1 VWSLGATAWEL
12 VHGDPP
18 FSDVQDPRLPLSRN
32 QLPPVRQPEAFS
44 RSFHDFLHLC
54 SQPAASRP
62 DADELLNVR
71 PKPFSIEFIQIIIII
86 IIFGRLI
93 LYGLRAHVQRLF
105 SCWDSARRSMS
116 SSCSERVSAIRIPK
130 NGILFFVFFTRN
142 SPSSHHLSFIAS
154 QPLNP
159 LHTLI

>member
-1 VWSLGATAWEL
+1 MWSLGATAWEL

-71 PKPFSIEFIQIIIII
+71 FFFCLKPFSIEFIQIIVIII
-86 IIFGRLI
+86 IIWQAYFIRTACPRSEIVQLLGQCKAIDEQQLLRKSFG
-93 LYGLRAHVQRLF
+93 
-105 SCWDSARRSMS
+105 DSDS
-116 SSCSERVSAIRIPK
+116 
-130 NGILFFVFFTRN
+130 
-142 SPSSHHLSFIAS
+142 
-154 QPLNP
+154 
-159 LHTLI
+159 